1 MKAGEIVLIRLPQF
15 GGGAQKL
22 RPALLLAT
30 LPGPYQ
36 THLVCGIS
44 AQLSQ
49 LRQTGTSASTGRHRF
64 LPKRSSPSVNCPT
77 ELTFTRPI
85 PPRLRA

>member
-1 MKAGEIVLIRLPQF
+1 MKAGEIVLIRLAQF

-44 AQLSQ
+44 TQLSQ
-49 LRQTGTSASTGRHRF
+49 LRQTGTSCFSRATSI
-64 LPKRSSPSVNCPT
+64 SPRVAFT
-77 ELTFTRPI
+77 ERQLSD
-85 PPRLRA
+85 